1 MLILKYN
8 TLSAD
13 DLFVVE
19 RRFLRWLDNKG
30 PVINPDFNILNC
42 ARTDVYGH
50 LLGLLAKLKVLDTL
64 GIDASQMLDFLIDVD
79 AAYLDAPY
87 HSFYHA
93 VDIVTVLYYM
103 LTELVA
109 VRYLSP
115 LDVAALLL
123 SALCHDAGHPGYTN
137 LYQVNCN
144 TPLAKKYNNTSV
156 LESYS
161 VEIGQDLLRKHKLL
175 KSLESHEQRQFLKK
189 FENMILSTDMV
200 YHYELQEQLGSLEE
214 LVTYIMWLD
223 ADDTSD
229 ADSLLWDMSWCSDND
244 NDSNTVGDGC
254 SNSSYSVPDDEGL
267 LLDESQRQSLCRILL
282 HAADISN
289 TVRPWPVSKQWSD
302 LIVQEFFRQGDAEKA
317 AGLEVSPGMDRE
329 HASQPTISLKFGDF
343 VVKPYFE
350 ALASVLPAGHVFLDH
365 LARNREEW
373 IRLKDYP
380 TVTDAVS
387 PPPPLAY
394 HERQFPVSLLP
405 AQPVPNPTGRRV
417 SVPAG
422 LVVIPDRQYYH
433 PPQPRRQSARH
444 TGFRSTSHSTLR
456 QVNNDMMDFFFYRR
470 KSEQICNYN
479 DAFFEPPMVI

>member
-30 PVINPDFNILNC
+30 PVINPEFNVLNYT
-42 ARTDVYGH
+42 RTDVYGH
-50 LLGLLAKLKVLDTL
+50 LLGLFAKLKVLDTL
-64 GIDASQMLDFLIDVD
+64 EIDASQMLDFFIDVD

-115 LDVAALLL
+115 LDVATLLL

-137 LYQVNCN
+137 LYQVNCK
-144 TPLAKKYNNTSV
+144 TPIAKRYNNTSV
-156 LESYS
+156 LESFS
-161 VEIGQDLLRKHKLL
+161 VEIGQDLLHKHKLL
-175 KSLESHEQRQFLKK
+175 KSLEDHHQQTFLEK

-200 YHYELQEQLGSLEE
+200 YHYDLQEQLGSLEE
-214 LVTYIMWLD
+214 MVSYIMWLD
-223 ADDTSD
+223 TDDTSD
-229 ADSLLWDMSWCSDND
+229 ADSLMWDMSWCSDND
-244 NDSNTVGDGC
+244 SSTMDD
-254 SNSSYSVPDDEGL
+254 NSSSSSSCSAPDDEGL
-267 LLDESQRQSLCRILL
+267 VLDEKQRQDLSRILL

-289 TVRPWPVSKQWSD
+289 TVRPWPISKQWSD

-317 AGLEVSPGMDRE
+317 AGMQVSPGMDRE
-329 HASQPTISLKFGDF
+329 HASQPAISLKFGDF

-365 LARNREEW
+365 LAHNREEW
-373 IRLKDYP
+373 VRLKDGP
-380 TVTDAVS
+380 TIVNAAS
-387 PPPPLAY
+387 PPPPLSL

-405 AQPVPNPTGRRV
+405 AQPVLNPTGRRV

-422 LVVIPDRQYYH
+422 LVVIPDYQYYY
-433 PPQPRRQSARH
+433 PQRRRKSTRH
-444 TGFRSTSHSTLR
+444 VIGFRSTSHSTLR
-456 QVNNDMMDFFFYRR
+456 PINNDVMDFFFYRR
-470 KSEQICNYN
+470 KSEQLCSYN
-479 DAFFEPPMVI
+479 DAIFESPMVI